1 MTMQDIRDYL
11 EGPFEEIEGW
21 CDPYLWQAV
30 MPLHEAQQ
38 AMSVAGPVAEIGVHH
53 GKLLIGLMKA
63 TGSARGNLAVDLFDL
78 QGFNLDKSGE
88 GNLEALQANL
98 ARCGY
103 GADAVRFER
112 ADSLTLGTHDVPRLR
127 GDSHGG
133 FAFVSVDGGHMVEH
147 AMHDIRLAMELAM
160 APGIILV
167 DDFFA
172 LQWPGV
178 TEAVARLY
186 LGDRPPF
193 VPLLAGYNKLLLC
206 HLSHRQRFW
215 DALVS
220 HIKERL
226 PRTDAKVVTMFGYR
240 VIAIEPD
247 RSQPPG
253 YDDPPGET

>member
-1 MTMQDIRDYL
+1 MTIKDVRDYL
-11 EGPFEEIEGW
+11 DGPFEEIEGW

-30 MPLHEAQQ
+30 IPLHAAQR
-38 AMSVAGPVAEIGVHH
+38 ALGAAGPVAEIGVHH

-63 TGSARGNLAVDLFDL
+63 TGSAAGNLAIDLFDM

-88 GNLEALQANL
+88 GNLERLQANL
-98 ARCGY
+98 AHCGY

-112 ADSLTLGTHDVPRLR
+112 ADSLALGAIDLPRLR
-127 GDSHGG
+127 GEGHGG

-160 APGIILV
+160 APGIILI

-172 LQWPGV
+172 PQWPGV
-178 TEAVARLY
+178 TEAIARLY

-206 HLSHRQRFW
+206 HLSHRQHFW
-215 DALVS
+215 DALIG
-220 HIKERL
+220 HIRDRL
-226 PRTDAKVVTMFGYR
+226 PPVDAKIVMLFGHR
-240 VIAIEPD
+240 TIAIQPD
-247 RSQPPG
+247 RSLPPG
-253 YDDPPGET
+253 YNGLPDDA